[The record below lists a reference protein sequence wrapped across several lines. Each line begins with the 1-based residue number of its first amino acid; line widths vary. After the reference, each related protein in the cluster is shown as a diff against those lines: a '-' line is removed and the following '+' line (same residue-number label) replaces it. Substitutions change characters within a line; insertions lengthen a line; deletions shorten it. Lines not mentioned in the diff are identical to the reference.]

1 MKTIREHANRR
12 RLSMGEA
19 ASELILRGSRYRIGT
34 KTRDGLPVFEVPEDF
49 PAVTDEMVR
58 AVLEEE

>member
-1 MKTIREHANRR
+1 
-12 RLSMGEA
+12 MGEA